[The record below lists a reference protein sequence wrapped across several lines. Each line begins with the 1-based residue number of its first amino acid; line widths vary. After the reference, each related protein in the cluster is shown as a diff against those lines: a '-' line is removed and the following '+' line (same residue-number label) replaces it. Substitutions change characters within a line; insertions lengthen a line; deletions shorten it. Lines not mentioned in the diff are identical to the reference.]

1 MRYLILFIASL
12 LFSSDLIIQYPNL
25 KKEYYENQI
34 INLKIKIIT
43 PQDVN
48 LTFIPPLE
56 SEINVTKPG
65 KFIYIVNLKYR
76 NNDDIKKFFI
86 IGKNIY
92 KEIILNNLYTS
103 KSLQKVKKFCNVL
116 ADNFQILNPIASK
129 YNNKYNMLSFTIK
142 TENANLKDFSL
153 NLKDENLTMVSSD
166 KATFFGL
173 IKNNIKRLTFY
184 YFNTENDNYEKIT
197 VPINLKEETISTQT
211 DLNPEENTIFTP
223 SNVFLLSLI
232 ALFLIIFLV
241 YQKVW
246 LILLPLLLSIYLIYL
261 NLPKGSGYLERGT
274 KIYILPTPQSTIFY
288 IAPIGTKVEIL
299 KKEKNY
305 TKIKL
310 NNKIGWVKNEDLK

>member
-129 YNNKYNMLSFTIK
+129 YNNKYNMLSFTIETK
-142 TENANLKDFSL
+142 NANLKDFSL
-153 NLKDENLTMVSSD
+153 NLKDENLTIISPD

-173 IKNNIKRLTFY
+173 I
-184 YFNTENDNYEKIT
+184 
-197 VPINLKEETISTQT
+197 
-211 DLNPEENTIFTP
+211 
-223 SNVFLLSLI
+223 
-232 ALFLIIFLV
+232 
-241 YQKVW
+241 
-246 LILLPLLLSIYLIYL
+246 
-261 NLPKGSGYLERGT
+261 
-274 KIYILPTPQSTIFY
+274 
-288 IAPIGTKVEIL
+288 
-299 KKEKNY
+299 
-305 TKIKL
+305 
-310 NNKIGWVKNEDLK
+310 